1 MNNKIQKVR
10 VMADI
15 ETLSAKPGGVIL
27 SIGAVK
33 FDRHGVHDS
42 FYQVITPKSCT
53 DAGLKIDID
62 TVMWWFNQSP
72 EAQKAL
78 LAEPRSD
85 LPQVLLCFAAW
96 VASSYVGV
104 FEEKREVELWGN
116 GANFDNVLLAAAY
129 DACGLD
135 RPWKFYNDRCYR
147 TLKAMHPDVPMA
159 RSGTH
164 HNALDDAR
172 SQAMHLIS
180 LPSFQAMCDREEEA
194 AV

>member
-10 VMADI
+10 IMADV
-15 ETLSAKPGGVIL
+15 ESLGAKPGSVIL

-33 FDRHGVHDS
+33 FDRHKVTEE
-42 FYQVITPKSCT
+42 FVINISPQSCI
-53 DAGLKIDID
+53 DAGLKIDVD
-62 TVMWWFNQSP
+62 TVMWWLKQSDDARKTLTDGITFMFKDALTLFTDWLIGTNTFPP
-72 EAQKAL
+72 EI
-78 LAEPRSD
+78 
-85 LPQVLLCFAAW
+85 
-96 VASSYVGV
+96 
-104 FEEKREVELWGN
+104 ELWGN

-147 TLKAMHPDVPMA
+147 TLKALHSDVPMA

-172 SQAMHLIS
+172 SQALHLIT

>member
-1 MNNKIQKVR
+1 MNTKIMV
-10 VMADI
+10 DI
-15 ETLSAKPGGVIL
+15 ETLGVRPGSVIL

-53 DAGLKIDID
+53 DVGLKIDID

-78 LAEPRSD
+78 LAEPRYSIGET
-85 LPQVLLCFAAW
+85 LTAFSRWLLGGDGSHNWPDADDI
-96 VASSYVGV
+96 
-104 FEEKREVELWGN
+104 ELWGN

-147 TLKAMHPDVPMA
+147 TLKALHPDVPMA

-172 SQAMHLIS
+172 SQALHLIS